1 MQTGIAKFGAAF
13 VLMTAALGAQD
24 GIGAGTYKGQW
35 HGGSGSGAIQI
46 TFRTDAKG
54 ALIPEVGVTVD
65 GQSVDCKV
73 RSYKIDGAKFSFVS
87 EFDNDGDTIR
97 ASVEAT
103 AKGNTLEGT
112 FQASNSD
119 GVVDSGTWKATAP

>member
-1 MQTGIAKFGAAF
+1 MQKGIWKFGGAF
-13 VLMTAALGAQD
+13 LLMAAALGAQD
-24 GIGAGTYKGQW
+24 SVGAGTYKGQW
-35 HGGSGSGAIQI
+35 SGGSGGGAIQI
-46 TFRTDAKG
+46 TFRADAKG

-87 EFDNDGDTIR
+87 EFDNDGDIIR
-97 ASVEAT
+97 ANVEAT
-103 AKGNTLEGT
+103 VKGKTLTGT